1 MICPRVGQV
10 QATLA
15 SDDGTSH
22 EVLLE
27 LSANRRG
34 GMILE
39 SRCTSPD
46 GRAGKPCALVAAV
59 LLEVDRRGLLSGIAE
74 QTPVTLDIVADET
87 EDSEEIESKSSSAFS
102 QENETEHLGIP
113 QASNPQLTRTLHSEN
128 RSVQKK
134 GRQPAWSTELE
145 NRRRLV
151 EPALRTSSVA
161 LGGLRKSTGTLMF
174 LLDASSAD
182 SRLVALQPCRMPI
195 DESGHPAGQPKPII
209 IGPQAISFGHFDADE
224 RRVLSMLAGTMSAET
239 HHGGQTLE
247 ERTMSRFL
255 LSRQSAARDLA
266 MLCAEGRLVF
276 QPEPRRAPEA
286 VLPLVWDA
294 GRPWEFALII
304 EPGDDT
310 GLEACLQN
318 DLLSKNEKRVCPK
331 KAQFRVIS
339 FSP

>member
-1 MICPRVGQV
+1 
-10 QATLA
+10 
-15 SDDGTSH
+15 
-22 EVLLE
+22 
-27 LSANRRG
+27 
-34 GMILE
+34 
-39 SRCTSPD
+39 
-46 GRAGKPCALVAAV
+46 
-59 LLEVDRRGLLSGIAE
+59 
-74 QTPVTLDIVADET
+74 
-87 EDSEEIESKSSSAFS
+87 
-102 QENETEHLGIP
+102 
-113 QASNPQLTRTLHSEN
+113 
-128 RSVQKK
+128 
-134 GRQPAWSTELE
+134 
-145 NRRRLV
+145 
-151 EPALRTSSVA
+151 
-161 LGGLRKSTGTLMF
+161 MF

-286 VLPLVWDA
+286 VVPLVWDA

-318 DLLSKNEKRVCPK
+318 DLLSKKEKRVCPK
-331 KAQFRVIS
+331 KASLNGLLVRGSERQSLQTPRLILRAAFLCSKIVCAGLLLMQLQRNSRASSQSKTNPQVFEAGWSNLIDEAQLNYLGLRLTGS
-339 FSP
+339 LSNLLRWQTYQN